1 YTSLIIFTDFIHSF
15 GKRTSS
21 LLKASD
27 QVAGLELDWA
37 KGATALHQANT
48 KLAGAA
54 FVSFSHLL
62 IQEKMLKMNN
72 VTALPK
78 FSILFSFS
86 NFLRSIILDSYFD
99 FYLVLLGTTSF
110 FLMFVFLILDHDED
124 IVFPKKVI

>member
-1 YTSLIIFTDFIHSF
+1 LSTL
-15 GKRTSS
+15 G
-21 LLKASD
+21 
-27 QVAGLELDWA
+27 ELA
-37 KGATALHQANT
+37 KQENEQ
-48 KLAGAA
+48 A

-124 IVFPKKVI
+124 IVFPKKKNIFHTLEAHTSP